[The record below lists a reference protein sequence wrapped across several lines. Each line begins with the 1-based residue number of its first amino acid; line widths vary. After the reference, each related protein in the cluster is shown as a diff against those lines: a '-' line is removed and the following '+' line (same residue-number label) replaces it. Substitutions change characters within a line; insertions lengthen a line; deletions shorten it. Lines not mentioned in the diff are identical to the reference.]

1 MGKFEIAR
9 RVLGALAVIGW
20 GVIALSALAL
30 TVYLFDAP
38 NETSVLIVVIAAGL
52 IAVFGFI
59 IIAVAQMGLAQIA
72 TAENTEGMLKI
83 MKAQLG
89 TPETQVAN
97 TKTRPSSAPAPNS
110 GKTAVGSIIR
120 TYKNYEIIKI
130 GSGFS
135 IEGKEFSDIFAA
147 QKWIERNPKS

>member
-1 MGKFEIAR
+1 MGKFEVAR
-9 RVLGALAVIGW
+9 SVLRALAMIGW
-20 GVIALSALAL
+20 GVIALSALTLAA
-30 TVYLFDAP
+30 YLFNSPDG
-38 NETSVLIVVIAAGL
+38 TSFLIAVIAAGL

-72 TAENTEGMLKI
+72 TAENTGEMLKI

-110 GKTAVGSIIR
+110 GKTAVGSVIR